1 MISIMHDELH
11 LCKAVAFELAN
22 RSSLIALAWLV
33 ASVQQLFNTQ
43 LWPPGRMILMPTG
56 R

>member
-22 RSSLIALAWLV
+22 RSALIALAWLV
-33 ASVQQLFNTQ
+33 ASVRQLFNIVDEFYFVLTYV
-43 LWPPGRMILMPTG
+43 
-56 R
+56 